1 MKVRVD
7 SRLVVLSRSTSE
19 NECLGGF
26 KTTATGLMAHLRLK
40 CYMLKALGSTPSV
53 STNKTKT
60 LGVSRWIK
68 ALCFQHD
75 AVAAERF
82 PDALRPLPSGCTLRI
97 LPMLK
102 DSLLLK
108 QQTVM
113 SAVKMSLQNW
123 SKR

>member
-1 MKVRVD
+1 
-7 SRLVVLSRSTSE
+7 
-19 NECLGGF
+19 
-26 KTTATGLMAHLRLK
+26 
-40 CYMLKALGSTPSV
+40 MLKALGSIPSV

-75 AVAAERF
+75 AVAAERC
-82 PDALRPLPSGCTLRI
+82 PDTLRPLPTRRALRT

-108 QQTVM
+108 QQTVT

-123 SKR
+123 SKRWLGNAVAIVHGY